1 MRAYTV
7 HVTDTDRTDAG
18 APAPPDAP
26 AGTMS
31 LATML
36 CFDLYSASRA
46 MTSVY
51 RGLLDP
57 VGLTYPQYLVLVV
70 LWTRGEQTVRQVI
83 DLLHLDY
90 GTVSPLLKRL
100 EARGLVERRRRADDE
115 RSVLVTLTDEGRAL
129 RARVAHVPGRIGAAF
144 GLDETDQAT
153 LARLLATV
161 TASATASTAAGSGPG
176 TPTTGSPA

>member
-1 MRAYTV
+1 M
-7 HVTDTDRTDAG
+7 TDDPRPD
-18 APAPPDAP
+18 DAP
-26 AGTMS
+26 QPDDIS

-51 RGLLDP
+51 RTLLDP

-83 DLLHLDY
+83 DLLRLDY

-100 EARGLVERRRRADDE
+100 EARGLVERRRRTDDE
-115 RSVLVTLTDEGRAL
+115 RSVTVTLTDEGRAL
-129 RARVAHVPGRIGAAF
+129 RAQVAHLPARIGAAF
-144 GLDETDQAT
+144 GLDDVELAVLGRMLGTVTRSATQHASGTAT
-153 LARLLATV
+153 LPSSR
-161 TASATASTAAGSGPG
+161 PG
-176 TPTTGSPA
+176 D

>member
-1 MRAYTV
+1 MDDDLRP
-7 HVTDTDRTDAG
+7 D
-18 APAPPDAP
+18 DAP
-26 AGTMS
+26 TRDDIS
-31 LATML
+31 LASML

-83 DLLHLDY
+83 DVLHLDY

-100 EARGLVERRRRADDE
+100 EARGLLERRRRADDE
-115 RSVLVTLTDEGRAL
+115 RSVTVALTDEGRAL
-129 RARVAHVPGRIGAAF
+129 RAQVAHVPGRIAAAF
-144 GLDETDQAT
+144 GLDADE
-153 LARLLATV
+153 LAELTRLLATV
-161 TASATASTAAGSGPG
+161 TRTAPAHASGP
-176 TPTTGSPA
+176 PPAA

>member
-1 MRAYTV
+1 MWTSILFYDEGVNENGPAE
-7 HVTDTDRTDAG
+7 
-18 APAPPDAP
+18 APQREAAQPDAP
-26 AGTMS
+26 QPDDTA

-83 DLLHLDY
+83 DVLHLDY

-115 RSVLVTLTDEGRAL
+115 RSVTVALTDEGRAL
-129 RARVAHVPGRIGAAF
+129 RGQVAHVPARVREAF
-144 GLDETDQAT
+144 GLTPEE
-153 LARLLATV
+153 LSVLGRMLGTV
-161 TASATASTAAGSGPG
+161 NRTAPRHAAGAA
-176 TPTTGSPA
+176 TT

>member
-1 MRAYTV
+1 M
-7 HVTDTDRTDAG
+7 TDDDDVRT
-18 APAPPDAP
+18 PDD
-26 AGTMS
+26 GIS
-31 LATML
+31 LSTML

-70 LWTRGEQTVRQVI
+70 LWTRGEATVRQVI

-100 EARGLVERRRRADDE
+100 ETRGLVERRRRADDE
-115 RSVLVTLTDEGRAL
+115 RSVTVALTDAGRDL
-129 RARVAHVPGRIGAAF
+129 RAQVAHVPARIGAAF
-144 GLDETDQAT
+144 GLDDDE
-153 LARLLATV
+153 LAVLGRLLGTV
-161 TASATASTAAGSGPG
+161 NRTAPAHAG
-176 TPTTGSPA
+176 